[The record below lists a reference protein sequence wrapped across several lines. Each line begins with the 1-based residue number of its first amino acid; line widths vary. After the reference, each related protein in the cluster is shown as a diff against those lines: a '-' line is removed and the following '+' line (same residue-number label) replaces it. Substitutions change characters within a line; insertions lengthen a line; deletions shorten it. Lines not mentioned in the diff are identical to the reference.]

1 MKSESEDESNTAGHW
16 VGDLSI
22 ASQETTVSDP
32 FLLSKTDLHKV
43 DLHKDQFY
51 RGKAKS

>member
-1 MKSESEDESNTAGHW
+1 MKVTLQVTGQGIYIA
-16 VGDLSI
+16 I

-51 RGKAKS
+51 RSKAKY